1 MTDPSSPLAVTIGYG
16 KRPIVETMRL
26 LEEHDVEFL
35 VDVRSAP
42 YSRYQPDYSRDALTS
57 HLEAQGIRY
66 LYLGRELGGRP
77 DDPSCYAPDGRVD
90 YEACAQREAFR
101 QGIDRLSA
109 AWEQGR
115 RVALLC
121 SESRPEHC
129 HRSKLIAPA
138 LEAIGVTV
146 THLDEDGSPRTQAEV
161 MERLQEDDVRKGQ
174 LSLFEDTAPARARHS
189 RGKYA
194 PGPD

>member
-1 MTDPSSPLAVTIGYG
+1 MMRTLAELG
-16 KRPIVETMRL
+16 
-26 LEEHDVEFL
+26 VEFL

-42 YSRYQPDYSRDALTS
+42 YSRFQPAYSRDTLKTQ
-57 HLEAQGIRY
+57 LESSGIRY
-66 LYLGRELGGRP
+66 LYLGTELGGRP
-77 DDPSCYAPDGRVD
+77 DDPSCYAADGRVD
-90 YEACAQREAFR
+90 YEACAQREVFR

-109 AWEQGR
+109 AWDQGR

-138 LEAIGVTV
+138 LEAVGVTV
-146 THLDEDGSPRTQAEV
+146 MHVDEDGSLRTQEEV
-161 MERLQEDDVRKGQ
+161 MARLQDDDVQKGQ
-174 LSLFEDTAPARARHS
+174 LSLFPEATPARAHRS

-194 PGPD
+194 PGSD